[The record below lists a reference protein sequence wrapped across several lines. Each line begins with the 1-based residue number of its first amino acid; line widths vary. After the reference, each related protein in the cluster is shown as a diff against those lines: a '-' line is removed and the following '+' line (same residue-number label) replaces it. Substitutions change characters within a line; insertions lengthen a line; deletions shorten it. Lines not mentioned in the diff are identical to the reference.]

1 MNVMTAACSSK
12 EIRMTSRAPKGPTQS
27 SAKARSK
34 PATKTEVAQ
43 TEVASK
49 PAARKAQAP
58 KQRTSASAKTVHPNS
73 KVAKILSLLKRPGG
87 VSLSALMKATEWQ
100 AHSVR
105 GFLSG
110 TISKRMGLKLTS
122 TRSDVGE
129 RVYSLGA

>member
-1 MNVMTAACSSK
+1 
-12 EIRMTSRAPKGPTQS
+12 MTSNDRRAPKGPTTS
-27 SAKARSK
+27 SAKPRSK

-43 TEVASK
+43 AAVASK

-58 KQRTSASAKTVHPNS
+58 KQRTLASEKTIVRPNS
-73 KVAKILSLLKRPGG
+73 KAAKILGLLKRPGG
-87 VSLSALMKATEWQ
+87 VSLNALMKSTEWQ

-122 TRSDVGE
+122 TRSDAGE

>member
-1 MNVMTAACSSK
+1 
-12 EIRMTSRAPKGPTQS
+12 MTSNDKRAPKGPTPS
-27 SAKARSK
+27 SAKPRSK
-34 PATKTEVAQ
+34 PAIKAEVAQ
-43 TEVASK
+43 AAVASK

-58 KQRTSASAKTVHPNS
+58 KQRTLASEKTIVRPNS
-73 KVAKILSLLKRPGG
+73 KAAKILSLLKRPGG
-87 VSLSALMKATEWQ
+87 VSLSALMKSTEWQ

-122 TRSDVGE
+122 TRTDAGE

>member
-1 MNVMTAACSSK
+1 
-12 EIRMTSRAPKGPTQS
+12 MTSRAPKGPTQS
-27 SAKARSK
+27 SAKARSR
-34 PATKTEVAQ
+34 PAIKTEVAQ

-49 PAARKAQAP
+49 PASRKAQTA
-58 KQRTSASAKTVHPNS
+58 KQRTSASAKTVRPNS
-73 KVAKILSLLKRPGG
+73 KVGKILSLLKRPGG

>member
-1 MNVMTAACSSK
+1 
-12 EIRMTSRAPKGPTQS
+12 MTSIDKRAPKGPTQS
-27 SAKARSK
+27 RAKARSK

-43 TEVASK
+43 AEVASQ
-49 PAARKAQAP
+49 PAVCKAQAA
-58 KQRTSASAKTVHPNS
+58 KQRPSASAKTIVRPNS

-122 TRSDVGE
+122 TRSDAGE
-129 RVYSLGA
+129 RVYSLGV